1 MANNQVYFGNTK
13 IIDLT
18 DATATAAD
26 IATGKTAYGK
36 EGTLLTGTMQG
47 SSWTLLNETTTTKIQ
62 TTSTSAT
69 YYGTISL
76 TATAW
81 DASKILYVKIRASSG
96 KKTGYFYGTDNFLI
110 NTYAK
115 NDPTGIAANQYF
127 IKDILSVKTNG
138 TYDIYSYAYNNGYG
152 VYVYSINKNGDLVIY
167 YRYNT
172 NASKTINDTFEI
184 ETYLLEPPNS
194 DPLLI

>member
-13 IIDLT
+13 IVDLT

-26 IATGKTAYGK
+26 IATGKTAYSK

-47 SSWTLLNETTTTKIQ
+47 SSWTKLAELTTNKIN

-69 YYGTISL
+69 YYGAIQAGAS
-76 TATAW
+76 AW
-81 DASKILYVKIRASSG
+81 DADKILYVKVRASSG

-115 NDPTGIAANQYF
+115 NGSTSRNPYF
-127 IKDILSVKTNG
+127 MRLIYSVSTSGN
-138 TYDIYSYAYNNGYG
+138 YDIQSYAYSTGLG
-152 VYVYSINKNGDLVIY
+152 VYAYNVDTNGEISIY
-167 YRYNT
+167 HRYNT
-172 NASKTINDTFEI
+172 SGSKTINDTFKI
-184 ETYLLEPPNS
+184 EVYILDPPGGVS
-194 DPLLI
+194 PLT